1 MKKLI
6 IPFLFVL
13 TLVGCG
19 NAYPNDVAVYKFDT
33 AVIQY
38 EFTGSL
44 EGEATLYLRGDQRA
58 FYQTLAGKNS
68 LELDLGETGYVVD
81 VDKTTAVKVNDADYA
96 RLKAMSASEQ
106 EVFLVKKALG
116 LKDSAEDPE
125 PITKKVIAGQ
135 TCNVYTISNIGSAC
149 IWNGIALEIEV
160 TIQDTTNRQ
169 VAVSVQENIEV
180 PDVKFEL
187 PANVIVK

>member
-1 MKKLI
+1 MKKII

-19 NAYPNDVAVYKFDT
+19 NTYPDDVSVYRFDT

-58 FYQTLAGKNS
+58 FYKTLAEKKS
-68 LELDLGETGYVVD
+68 LELDLGETGYIVD
-81 VDKTTAVKVNDADYA
+81 MNKITAIKVENADYV
-96 RLKAMSASEQ
+96 RLKKMSATEQ

-116 LKDSAEDPE
+116 LKDSADDPE

-135 TCNVYTISNIGSAC
+135 TCNVYMISNIGSVC
-149 IWNGIALEIEV
+149 IWNGIALEVEV
-160 TIQDTTNRQ
+160 TIQDITNRQ

-180 PDVKFEL
+180 PDIKFEL